1 MPDLSLEILPPRVYF
16 ERVATGQCLNFDLR
30 LANRGGESR
39 RLASIAVEIFD
50 ANGAL
55 VLRRVVDE
63 HGLRPAIETVPDRDV
78 PPGGSLLVFNP
89 VHTFS
94 AGLDLRTVRCTC
106 VLDGETVA
114 TEASPAEYN
123 QRTQLY
129 LPLQGRVLLASGHDF
144 ISPHRRIDPD
154 HPFAAQL
161 GVRTNSGRFADDY
174 SLEEDSLGAAVLAP
188 GAGSVVAAV
197 TDVSDNTFGPDG
209 VEFAAPPPDPAAA
222 IFGNH
227 VVIDHGNAEFSVIGH
242 LQHGSVELGVGD
254 EVEAKQPIARLGL
267 SGNTDFPHIHYQLQ
281 DGADARTAEGLP
293 FRFEGL
299 GPLEPGTVVEVA

>member
-16 ERVATGQCLNFDLR
+16 ERAATGQCLNFDLR

-174 SLEEDSLGAAVLAP
+174 HANGRFGTALDRLQRQSGMAL
-188 GAGSVVAAV
+188 VAAEAMWRDHAV
-197 TDVSDNTFGPDG
+197 FTARANGLDALADFAQAPLYILFEVGGSD
-209 VEFAAPPPDPAAA
+209 EAAA
-222 IFGNH
+222 
-227 VVIDHGNAEFSVIGH
+227 E
-242 LQHGSVELGVGD
+242 
-254 EVEAKQPIARLGL
+254 
-267 SGNTDFPHIHYQLQ
+267 
-281 DGADARTAEGLP
+281 
-293 FRFEGL
+293 
-299 GPLEPGTVVEVA
+299 